1 MGRMALIIVLGL
13 ALTVGVIGITLNKS
27 KTGTIENVS
36 GFQKYTTSR
45 NIAHTAVNMALRALD
60 RNDTSFINSKKLSV
74 TTMGGSATV
83 TFQYDSAGQLPKIQ
97 RDTMVLVCNSKYL
110 DSTKYMSLRLQ
121 RTPVP
126 FPTIGAALAIKATPV
141 NFNASGHPDVDGRNY
156 DATGT
161 TLVGSGNK
169 PGVATMTKADSTTV
183 QGSGATL
190 NGSPTAVA
198 VDGSTVD
205 PLPFLNEYKNAA
217 DYTYNTPGT
226 IGGNLTWGT
235 AISPAIVYCNAGNDT
250 NFAIKFTGTI
260 VGYGILIVRGNI
272 QFNGNFTFYGLVI
285 VDGFN
290 TSVTF
295 NALGTPQ
302 ITGGVIIAG
311 NAGAN
316 VSIKGTG
323 SNSKIRYSSAALQN
337 AQFINKLQAYRVMKW
352 YE

>member
-1 MGRMALIIVLGL
+1 M
-13 ALTVGVIGITLNKS
+13 
-27 KTGTIENVS
+27 
-36 GFQKYTTSR
+36 
-45 NIAHTAVNMALRALD
+45 
-60 RNDTSFINSKKLSV
+60 
-74 TTMGGSATV
+74 
-83 TFQYDSAGQLPKIQ
+83 
-97 RDTMVLVCNSKYL
+97 
-110 DSTKYMSLRLQ
+110 
-121 RTPVP
+121 
-126 FPTIGAALAIKATPV
+126 
-141 NFNASGHPDVDGRNY
+141 
-156 DATGT
+156 
-161 TLVGSGNK
+161 
-169 PGVATMTKADSTTV
+169 
-183 QGSGATL
+183 
-190 NGSPTAVA
+190 
-198 VDGSTVD
+198 DGSTVD
-205 PLPFLNEYKNAA
+205 PLPFLAEYKNAA
-217 DYTYNTPGT
+217 DYTYNTPTT
-226 IGGNLTWGT
+226 IGGNLNWGT
-235 AISPAIVYCNAGNDT
+235 AISPVIVYCNAGNDT

-295 NALGTPQ
+295 NASGTPQ